1 VNSPNRRGINKVFVT
16 ATTNGVLLLRT
27 AKPYSTDDT
36 FTNSFQAKLRDDEA
50 YASELNIQKVHK
62 HRES

>member
-1 VNSPNRRGINKVFVT
+1 MFVT